1 MNRTPARRLLVVPVV
16 LAALAGLSG
25 CGAEQGADSGSDS
38 ATAPAAGG
46 SGDSGDASGTP
57 ALTADSTS
65 AGRCAMPTAQVLS
78 GFDTAFSGTVT
89 SLEGGT
95 ATLDVDE
102 WYAGDEAATVT
113 VTSPDEDLQALL
125 LAVDFE
131 VGHHYL
137 VSADGDRVSLCGYSA
152 EVTPETQALYDEAFG
167 G

>member
-1 MNRTPARRLLVVPVV
+1 MNHAPARSLLVVPVV

-25 CGAEQGADSGSDS
+25 CGAEQDTDTGADS
-38 ATAPAAGG
+38 ATAPARTG
-46 SGDSGDASGTP
+46 SSASSDTL
-57 ALTADSTS
+57 ALTVDGTA
-65 AGRCAMPTAQVLS
+65 AGRCAMPSAETLA

-95 ATLDVDE
+95 ATLDVDQ

-113 VTSPDEDLQALL
+113 VQSPEEDLQALL

-137 VSADGDRVSLCGYSA
+137 VSADGDRVSLCGYTA
-152 EVTPETQALYDEAFG
+152 EVTPETQALYDEAFAG
-167 G
+167 

>member
-1 MNRTPARRLLVVPVV
+1 MNRTPARSLLVVPLV
-16 LAALAGLSG
+16 LAVLAGLSG

-38 ATAPAAGG
+38 ATAPAATDA
-46 SGDSGDASGTP
+46 GDGAGTLE
-57 ALTADSTS
+57 LTADGS
-65 AGRCAMPTAQVLS
+65 AAGKCAMPSAQVLA

-89 SLEGGT
+89 SLDAGT

-113 VTSPDEDLQALL
+113 VTSPEEDLQALL

>member
-1 MNRTPARRLLVVPVV
+1 MNRTPARSLLVVPVV

-25 CGAEQGADSGSDS
+25 CGAEEGADSGTDS
-38 ATAPAAGG
+38 ATAPAAT
-46 SGDSGDASGTP
+46 DTSGTL
-57 ALTADSTS
+57 ALTADGAS

-89 SLEGGT
+89 SLDGGT

-113 VTSPDEDLQALL
+113 VTSPEEELQSLL

-152 EVTPETQALYDEAFG
+152 EVTPETQALYDEAFAS
-167 G
+167 